1 MNISSSLRILPQT
14 EVSESDQTYLD
25 PKDLAT
31 LVDVFRTLLELER
44 KYGSGIETERPN
56 GSDHHQPSQ

>member
-1 MNISSSLRILPQT
+1 MSQSVPAETFSGEISR
-14 EVSESDQTYLD
+14 ELD

-31 LVDVFRTLLELER
+31 LVDVFRTLLEWER

-56 GSDHHQPSQ
+56 GSDHHQPSL